1 MSHYPVYLI
10 ESLGAPRNHHALFVQ
25 TSEDE
30 TGSLFNVTG
39 NIQSGMELEIKELS
53 EKPKLSQTF
62 LSKSQLGWMKADDL
76 HRVEEICR
84 SNPPPAKQ
92 FDGPKRIDKT
102 KPLRRCQ
109 EWTSETVASLRAE
122 GILQ

>member
-25 TSEDE
+25 TNEDE
-30 TGSLFNVTG
+30 SGSLFNVIG
-39 NIQSGMELEIKELS
+39 NIQNGMEFEAKKLS
-53 EKPKLSQTF
+53 EKPELLQTF
-62 LSKSQLGWMKADDL
+62 VSKSQLGWIKAGDL
-76 HRVEEICR
+76 HRVEEICCA
-84 SNPPPAKQ
+84 NPPPAKQ

-109 EWTSETVASLRAE
+109 EWTSVTVASLRAE

>member
-10 ESLGAPRNHHALFVQ
+10 ESIGAPRNHHALFVQ
-25 TSEDE
+25 TNEDE
-30 TGSLFNVTG
+30 TGSLFNVIG
-39 NIQSGMELEIKELS
+39 NIQSGMELEVKELS
-53 EKPKLSQTF
+53 EKPELSQTF
-62 LSKSQLGWMKADDL
+62 VSKSQLGWIEISDL
-76 HRVEEICR
+76 HRVNDICR

-92 FDGPKRIDKT
+92 FGGLKRIDKT

-122 GILQ
+122 GILH